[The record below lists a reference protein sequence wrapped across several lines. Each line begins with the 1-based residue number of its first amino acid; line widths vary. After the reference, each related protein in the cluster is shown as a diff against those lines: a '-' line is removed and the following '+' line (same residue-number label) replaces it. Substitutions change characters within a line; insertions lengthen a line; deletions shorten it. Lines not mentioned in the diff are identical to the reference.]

1 MGRTRYIAALFIA
14 NVAFFGKI
22 CSFIPFKEPQMQAL
36 NFPEYNFRTRHEGG
50 QLQIF
55 DPVRKKYVALTPEEW
70 VRQHII
76 QYLEKEKLVP
86 LHMMASERG
95 LSINRMTKRFDLV
108 VYNLSGKPAA
118 IVECKAPAVALA
130 EDVFFQ
136 IARYNL
142 ALKVKYLLV
151 TNGLQHFFGV
161 VDYNT
166 GNLNLASE
174 IYNYQQLC
182 EG

>member
-1 MGRTRYIAALFIA
+1 MFT
-14 NVAFFGKI
+14 
-22 CSFIPFKEPQMQAL
+22 L
-36 NFPEYNFRTRHEGG
+36 NFPSYNFRTRHLGG

-70 VRQHII
+70 VRQHLIL
-76 QYLEKEKLVP
+76 YLNSEKQVP

-108 VYNLSGKPAA
+108 VYNLSGKPAL
-118 IVECKAPAVALA
+118 IVECKAPTVALS

-142 ALKVKYLLV
+142 ALKVNYLLV
-151 TNGLQHFFGV
+151 SNGLQHLFGV
-161 VDYNT
+161 IDYST
-166 GNLNLASE
+166 GNLALADE
-174 IYNYQQLC
+174 IYSYQQLC

>member
-1 MGRTRYIAALFIA
+1 MHT
-14 NVAFFGKI
+14 
-22 CSFIPFKEPQMQAL
+22 L
-36 NFPEYNFRTRHEGG
+36 NFPAYNFRTRHHEG

-70 VRQHII
+70 VRQHLI
-76 QYLEKEKLVP
+76 QYLVNEKQVP

-108 VYNLSGKPAA
+108 VYNLSGKPAL
-118 IVECKAPAVALA
+118 IVECKAPTVALS

-142 ALKVKYLLV
+142 ALKVKFLLV
-151 TNGLQHFFGV
+151 SNGLQHLFGV
-161 VDYNT
+161 VDYSA
-166 GNLNLASE
+166 GNLVLADM
-174 IYNYQQLC
+174 IYSYQQLC
-182 EG
+182 VG

>member
-1 MGRTRYIAALFIA
+1 
-14 NVAFFGKI
+14 
-22 CSFIPFKEPQMQAL
+22 MQAL
-36 NFPEYNFRTRHEGG
+36 NFPDYNFRTRLQQG

-70 VRQHII
+70 VRQHMI
-76 QYLEKEKLVP
+76 QYLETEKKVP

-108 VYNLSGKPAA
+108 VYNLSGKPAM
-118 IVECKAPAVALA
+118 IVECKAPLVSLS

-142 ALKVKYLLV
+142 ALKVNYLLV

-161 VDYNT
+161 IDYNT
-166 GNLNLASE
+166 GNLVLADK
-174 IYNYQQLC
+174 IYDYTQLC
-182 EG
+182 GD